1 MLLKNQRVNEEIN
14 DETRKYLKT
23 NQNGNKTFQKLWDA
37 AKAILRRKFITIQ
50 AHSETKKN
58 LKNSLVCY
66 I

>member
-37 AKAILRRKFITIQ
+37 AKAILRGTFIAMQ
-50 AHSETKKN
+50 SYLKKQE
-58 LKNSLVCY
+58 KH
-66 I
+66 